1 MNKIITKDQARK
13 FYYGSALCSF
23 LVFFILSFDSISS
36 LQQRDDVENITPLVA
51 KGKIV
56 WEEHNCISCHSLL
69 GDGSYYAPELGN
81 VYKRR
86 GSEYIKAWIKMM
98 PTNIEGRRKMPN
110 FEFSNKE
117 LEALIA
123 FLKWTSEINTS
134 RWPPNIEG

>member
-1 MNKIITKDQARK
+1 MKKVFTKDQARK
-13 FYYGSALCSF
+13 FYYSSAVFSF

-36 LQQRDDVENITPLVA
+36 LHERDNRENITPLVA

-56 WEEHNCISCHSLL
+56 WEENHCISCHSLL
-69 GDGSYYAPELGN
+69 GEGTYYAPELGN

-98 PTNIEGRRKMPN
+98 PTNISGRRKMPH
-110 FEFSNKE
+110 FDFSKEE

-123 FLKWTSEINTS
+123 FLKWTSEINTA
-134 RWPPNIEG
+134 RWPPTIEG